1 MSIQLKKKL
10 LDLCLNQVNDKIN
23 ILQSEFNVYK
33 DSAANETKSTAG
45 DKHDTS
51 KSMMQMEQEKM
62 SAQLMDILNQK
73 KVLLTLSLN
82 MNQKSIGLGS
92 IVYTDN
98 GIFFLSIFSKPI
110 TIEDCLYIPISLQS
124 PIGKDLIKSKVG
136 SSFMVNTKQYKVLD
150 FV

>member
-1 MSIQLKKKL
+1 MSIELKKNL
-10 LDLCLNQVNDKIN
+10 LDLCLKQIDDKID
-23 ILQSEFNVYK
+23 ILQKEFNVYK

-73 KVLLTLSLN
+73 KVLLTVSLN
-82 MNQKSIGLGS
+82 MDQKSIGLGS
-92 IVYTDN
+92 LVYTNN

-110 TIEDCLYIPISLQS
+110 TLDQCVYIPISLQS
-124 PIGKDLIKSKVG
+124 PIGKELLKSKKDY
-136 SSFMVNTKQYKVLD
+136 SFTLNSKQYTVLK
-150 FV
+150 FI